1 MTRNNYILLPSGV
14 LAFGKGIQEKI
25 IHERVERWHEN
36 LNNISF
42 LLILAGS
49 QTAEIE
55 GISSQDQLLFLDVIQ
70 LLQMLN
76 FY

>member
-1 MTRNNYILLPSGV
+1 MIGDNYILLPSGA
-14 LAFGKGIQEKI
+14 LAFGRGLKEQNVD
-25 IHERVERWHEN
+25 ERVQKWKEN
-36 LNNISF
+36 ITNTAF
-42 LLILAGS
+42 YLILAGS

-55 GISSQDQLLFLDVIQ
+55 GISAAGSSAVSNVIQ